1 MENATS
7 VGAAGVVGR
16 ESELAVLDE
25 FVEDSSRHTLLLIGE
40 PGIGKTTLWD
50 AGVDAA
56 REQGRRVLSARP
68 SGAEAQASFAT
79 LTDLLDS
86 VDSAELAALPTPQL
100 RALEVAVLRAE
111 PARAPPEP
119 HTIAVGLLSALR
131 SLAARE
137 PLLIAVDD
145 VQWLDPPSAD
155 ALTFAARR
163 LGVHE
168 VGFLL
173 ATRPG
178 DPSALE
184 RALER
189 TGLERLE
196 VAPLSLGAMRRL
208 LSERLGLVVPRHVL
222 RSVFDSSSGNPLFA
236 LELGRGL
243 VEHGLPETGEDIPV
257 PDAVEDL
264 LGIHVARLPRPT
276 RRLLLAVALSADPR
290 VSEVEA
296 FADPVAVEDAI
307 EAGVLVLDRDRVRP
321 SHPLLA
327 AAARKRSRA
336 KERRELHLELAGAVA
351 DGELRAR
358 HLALATQ
365 HPDAEL
371 ADTVAAA
378 AAAASVRGA
387 VQDAVS
393 LAEHALRLTPRGT
406 VERSDRVLALAD
418 HLDVAGE
425 LQRLSDLL
433 LSELGSLPGGAARV
447 RAQLLLFECAAG
459 VTEGLEW
466 LEQALVESRG
476 DPALRA
482 HVLAKMSIYAT
493 TVQLARI
500 REAESWALEALS
512 QSHRAGPDVERLAL
526 TALAWARYLAG
537 RPIDDLT
544 TRFHAASDAAFH
556 IADSPD
562 RTAACRLIARG
573 EVTAARTSL
582 TGLLRLAEERGE
594 PWSVVVL
601 RRHLCELELRAGEWG
616 TASRLLDEWDESP
629 DRELMGSGS
638 YQRLRAQVA
647 VGLGVPDEAKRWAA
661 AAVASAEAADE
672 PLHLL
677 AAVRVRGSAELVARE
692 PAHAVESLGAIWE
705 HMQRE
710 GVEDPGQFVLPPD
723 LVEALLEVGD
733 HAGALA
739 VTDRL
744 RELAERHE
752 HPWGLATAMRCD
764 ALIRLAAQTYDE
776 EAAVALG
783 QAADAYGELGLRFDR
798 ARSLLALGRAQRR
811 LKKWGA
817 ARRTLEQAAVAFEEL
832 GSTGWL
838 ETARS
843 ELARVGARRP
853 VPSGELTK
861 AERRV
866 VELAAEGRT
875 NKEIASTL
883 FVTVPT
889 VEGHLSRA
897 YAKLGVRSRGQ
908 LAARLADI

>member
-1 MENATS
+1 MDEATRER
-7 VGAAGVVGR
+7 AAHVVGR
-16 ESELAVLDE
+16 ESELAELDK
-25 FVEDSSRHTLLLIGE
+25 FVEDSSRRSLVLIGE
-40 PGIGKTTLWD
+40 PGIGKTTLWE

-56 REQGRRVLSARP
+56 RERGMWVLSARP
-68 SGAEAQASFAT
+68 SGAEAEASFAA
-79 LTDLLDS
+79 LTDLLDGI
-86 VDSAELAALPTPQL
+86 DSEVLADLPGPQL
-100 RALEVAVLRAE
+100 RALEVALLRAE
-111 PARAPPEP
+111 PARVPPEP
-119 HTIAVGLLSALR
+119 HTIAVGFLNALR
-131 SLAARE
+131 ALAADAA
-137 PLLIAVDD
+137 LLVAVDD
-145 VQWLDPPSAD
+145 VQWLDPPSAE

-163 LGVHE
+163 LEGEE

-173 ATRPG
+173 ATRPAG
-178 DPSALE
+178 PSALE

-196 VAPLSLGAMRRL
+196 VAPLSLGATRRL
-208 LSERLGLVVPRHVL
+208 LSERLGLALPRHVL
-222 RSVFDSSSGNPLFA
+222 RNVFDSSSGNPLFA

-264 LGIHVARLPRPT
+264 LGIHVARLPRPI
-276 RRLLLAVALSADPR
+276 RRLLLAVALSGDPR

-296 FADPVAVEDAI
+296 FADSGAVEDAV
-307 EAGVLVLDRDRVRP
+307 EAGVLVLDRDRLRP

-358 HLALATQ
+358 HLALATL
-365 HPDAEL
+365 HPDADL

-393 LAEHALRLTPRGT
+393 LAEHALRLTPRGN

-418 HLDVAGE
+418 YLDVAGE
-425 LQRLSDLL
+425 SQRLSNLL

-459 VTEGLEW
+459 VAECLEW
-466 LEQALVESRG
+466 LEQALVEAGG

-493 TVQLARI
+493 TVQIARI

-537 RPIDDLT
+537 RPVDDLT

-562 RTAACRLIARG
+562 RTAACRLISRG
-573 EVTAARTSL
+573 EVAAARTSL

-601 RRHLCELELRAGEWG
+601 RRHLCELEVRAGEWG

-638 YQRLRAQVA
+638 YPRLRAQVA

-661 AAVASAEAADE
+661 AAVANAEAADE

-677 AAVRVRGSAELVARE
+677 AAVRARGSAELIARE
-692 PAHAVESLGAIWE
+692 PARAVESLGAIWE
-705 HMQRE
+705 HMKRE
-710 GVEDPGQFVLPPD
+710 GIDDPGQFVLPPD
-723 LVEALLEVGD
+723 LVEALLEGGD
-733 HAGALA
+733 HAVALA

-752 HPWGLATAMRCD
+752 HPWGLASAMRCD

-783 QAADAYGELGLRFDR
+783 RAADAYGELGLRFDR

-817 ARRTLEQAAVAFEEL
+817 ARRTLEQAAAAFDEL
-832 GSTGWL
+832 GSYGWV
-838 ETARS
+838 EEVRS

-853 VPSGELTK
+853 APAGDLTK
-861 AERRV
+861 SERRV
-866 VELAAEGRT
+866 VELAAEGLS
-875 NKEIASTL
+875 NKEIARTL
-883 FVTVPT
+883 FVTVHT
-889 VEGHLSRA
+889 VEVHLSRA
-897 YAKLGVRSRGQ
+897 YAKLGVRSRSQ
-908 LAARLADI
+908 LAHRLSEG